1 LISLQRTLALAA
13 EHGPEEHLSPVGRVG
28 LIRASLFAKPQGTDL
43 VVSRR
48 LSDLHCRAEKI
59 AGLAIS
65 WEFRL

>member
-1 LISLQRTLALAA
+1 MAA

-43 VVSRR
+43 DFSLR
-48 LSDLHCRAEKI
+48 LSDPHRRAEEI

-65 WEFRL
+65 WEFRR